1 MQTKIIDININTY
14 EGSIQGDLIVYEKNG
29 DPDEGFLLYGF
40 EEVGMFDGEFNTPQ
54 YAFAV

>member
-14 EGSIQGDLIVYEKNG
+14 QGSIQGDLIVYEKNG
-29 DPDEGFLLYGF
+29 DPDEGFVLYGF
-40 EEVGMFDGEFNTPQ
+40 DEVGMFDSEFNTPQ